1 MRSLHRLAGHAKK
14 SIGAI
19 THRIIAMLRKL
30 IQAGAIVVLLTGDA
44 FCQPASS
51 GNTSSDSIPLN
62 MLPDSRRRLTPE
74 EQQRERDIE
83 AQYNRTV
90 NDKIPDKKGSKDPWG
105 NIRSA
110 PASSSASKQH
120 SR

>member
-1 MRSLHRLAGHAKK
+1 
-14 SIGAI
+14 
-19 THRIIAMLRKL
+19 MLRKL
-30 IQAGAIVVLLTGDA
+30 IQAGAIFVLLTGDA
-44 FCQPASS
+44 YSQPAGT
-51 GNTSSDSIPLN
+51 GNTSGDPMSMN

-83 AQYNRTV
+83 SQYHRTV

-120 SR
+120 PR

>member
-1 MRSLHRLAGHAKK
+1 
-14 SIGAI
+14 
-19 THRIIAMLRKL
+19 MLRKF
-30 IQAGAIVVLLTGDA
+30 IQAGAIFVLLTGDA
-44 FCQPASS
+44 YCQAT
-51 GNTSSDSIPLN
+51 GNTSGDSIPLN

-74 EQQRERDIE
+74 EQQREREIE

-90 NDKIPDKKGSKDPWG
+90 NDKIPDKKSSNDPWG

-120 SR
+120 PR

>member
-1 MRSLHRLAGHAKK
+1 
-14 SIGAI
+14 
-19 THRIIAMLRKL
+19 MLRKL
-30 IQAGAIVVLLTGDA
+30 IQAGAIFVLLTGDA
-44 FCQPASS
+44 YSQVAGS
-51 GNTSSDSIPLN
+51 GNTNSDSIPLN

-83 AQYNRTV
+83 AQYHRTV
-90 NDKIPDKKGSKDPWG
+90 NDKIPDKKSSNDPWG

-120 SR
+120 PR

>member
-1 MRSLHRLAGHAKK
+1 
-14 SIGAI
+14 
-19 THRIIAMLRKL
+19 MLRKL
-30 IQAGAIVVLLTGDA
+30 VQAGAIVVLLTGDA

-51 GNTSSDSIPLN
+51 GNTSGDTVPLN

-74 EQQRERDIE
+74 EQQREREIE
-83 AQYNRTV
+83 SQYHRTV
-90 NDKIPDKKGSKDPWG
+90 NDKIPDKKASSDPWG

-110 PASSSASKQH
+110 PASSSASKQQ

>member
-1 MRSLHRLAGHAKK
+1 
-14 SIGAI
+14 
-19 THRIIAMLRKL
+19 MLRKL
-30 IQAGAIVVLLTGDA
+30 IQAGAIVVLMTGDA
-44 FCQPASS
+44 YSQPAGT
-51 GNTSSDSIPLN
+51 GNTSGDPMSMN

-83 AQYNRTV
+83 SQYHRTV

-120 SR
+120 PR